1 MPTLRLSVGCGDYD
15 RTRALFDGSVPT
27 DGFEI
32 AWEPVNVPHELFVR
46 VLHGEFD
53 VAEMSFSSLT
63 NAIGRGSRD
72 LIGIPVFTSR
82 LFRHSFIY
90 VNTDS
95 GIEAPQDLIGKRVG
109 VPDYTIT
116 AAVWIRGLLQHDYG
130 VAPEQIHWL
139 IGGLD
144 TPAKILPLAPRLPSN
159 VKIEQTPDGSILGD
173 MLERG
178 ALDAVVCASIPRV
191 FLQGASRVRRLF
203 PDYHRVEADYYRRT
217 GIVPIMHVVALR
229 RSIYE
234 EHRWIAASLYRAF
247 SQSKARCYEWLRQT
261 GAPRTTLTWLQAYLD
276 EEREI
281 FGNDPW
287 PYGVAA
293 NRSSI
298 EALTLYV
305 YEQGLCERRVATD
318 ELFAPETLDLT

>member
-1 MPTLRLSVGCGDYD
+1 GTPMPTLRLSVGCGDYD

-95 GIEAPQDLIGKRVG
+95 GNEAPQDLIGKRVG

-130 VAPEQIHWL
+130 VAPEQI
-139 IGGLD
+139 
-144 TPAKILPLAPRLPSN
+144 
-159 VKIEQTPDGSILGD
+159 
-173 MLERG
+173 
-178 ALDAVVCASIPRV
+178 
-191 FLQGASRVRRLF
+191 
-203 PDYHRVEADYYRRT
+203 
-217 GIVPIMHVVALR
+217 
-229 RSIYE
+229 
-234 EHRWIAASLYRAF
+234 
-247 SQSKARCYEWLRQT
+247 
-261 GAPRTTLTWLQAYLD
+261 
-276 EEREI
+276 
-281 FGNDPW
+281 
-287 PYGVAA
+287 
-293 NRSSI
+293 
-298 EALTLYV
+298 
-305 YEQGLCERRVATD
+305 
-318 ELFAPETLDLT
+318 